1 MLTGIEHMK
10 KILLSL
16 LLVPLM
22 ASAWEPTASKPIT
35 VIIGNQPGSGNEI
48 GFRAISAVVQKNNP
62 NANFVIELK
71 PGGDSVVSMNI
82 LYDAKPDGYT
92 IAIPSHMSTYV
103 TNDIWQKKVKKFE
116 YNSFSSALSM
126 GQSPL
131 TIVANPKS
139 KVNTV
144 SELITLL
151 QTTDR
156 PVTFALGGGAHRMT
170 YEFIKFH
177 GKANSNVDFVNFPGP
192 LQAVTS
198 VASESG
204 TEFGIM
210 PIAIALPLVQAGK
223 VKVIGITGNKR
234 LDRLPSAEPIVVAGK
249 HISVMAAWTLT
260 LPPNTPTDIVEWY
273 TREFAVAIRSPEVKK
288 YYEDNLISYDPKQL
302 NPQGF
307 DQHVIQLR
315 KEYMPLAAE
324 IKITD

>member
-1 MLTGIEHMK
+1 MK
-10 KILLSL
+10 KFLIALLML
-16 LLVPLM
+16 PLM
-22 ASAWEPTASKPIT
+22 ANAWEPTKPVT

-62 NANFVIELK
+62 NVNFVIELK
-71 PGGDSVVSMNI
+71 PGGDSVVSMNY
-82 LYDAKPDGYT
+82 LYEAKPDGYT

-144 SELITLL
+144 DELVKLV
-151 QTTDR
+151 QTTDK

-170 YEFIKFH
+170 YEFFKFH
-177 GKANSNVDFVNFPGP
+177 AKANSNVDFVNFPGP

-198 VASESG
+198 VASEAG

-234 LDRLPSAEPIVVAGK
+234 LERLPNAEPIVVAGK
-249 HISVMAAWTLT
+249 HISVMAAWALT
-260 LPPNTPTDIVEWY
+260 LPPDTPAEIVEWY
-273 TREFAVAIRSPEVKK
+273 TREFAIALRSPEIKK

-302 NPQGF
+302 TPKGF
-307 DQHVIQLR
+307 DNHIVQLR
-315 KEYMPLAAE
+315 KEYMPLANE

>member
-1 MLTGIEHMK
+1 MSTGIERMK
-10 KILLSL
+10 KLLLSL

-22 ASAWEPTASKPIT
+22 AFAWEPTKPVT

-48 GFRAISAVVQKNNP
+48 GFRAISAIVQKNNP
-62 NANFVIELK
+62 NVNFIIELK
-71 PGGDSVVSMNI
+71 PGGDSVVSMNY
-82 LYDAKPDGYT
+82 LYEAKPDGHT

-131 TIVANPKS
+131 TVVANPKS

-151 QTTDR
+151 QTTDK
-156 PVTFALGGGAHRMT
+156 PITFALGGGAHRMT

-198 VASESG
+198 VASDSG

-234 LDRLPSAEPIVVAGK
+234 LDRLPNAEPIVVAGK

-260 LPPNTPTDIVEWY
+260 LPPNTPADIVEWY
-273 TREFAVAIRSPEVKK
+273 TREFAIAIRSPEVRK

-302 NPQGF
+302 TPQGF